1 MTKVLV
7 TGATGFLGS
16 HIVDQCLAAGDEVRV
31 LTRPTSNLGYLGT
44 LSDIEI
50 VHGDLGD
57 AESLA
62 AACKGVDVVHHSA
75 GRVAETGRRELFW
88 EANVEGTRR
97 LMDAARGAGVGRFV
111 YVSSPSVATEY
122 DTDRFGIDESEPYV
136 RNPKSYYVETK
147 AVAERE
153 VLAANTSDFTT
164 CALRPRMIWG
174 PRSGGWMTLLLNKI
188 RSGRLPDLSGGKQVL
203 VSITYCEHAARA
215 CVQASRSD
223 HVAGKAY
230 FLADAEDVDLWAFAR
245 DLATALDLTPPTKT
259 IPKPALTLAITIFD
273 TIWKIPGL
281 QDRIAPPLS
290 SWTVAALTVSN
301 TYDTTAA
308 HRDFDYEPTVSLHE
322 GLNRYVEWVHSIGGL
337 DALPA

>member
-1 MTKVLV
+1 MKVLV

-16 HIVDQCLAAGDEVRV
+16 HIVDQSLAAGDEVRV
-31 LTRPTSNLGYLGT
+31 LARPTSDLGYLNS
-44 LSDIEI
+44 LQDVEI

-57 AESLA
+57 AQSLA

-75 GRVAETGRRELFW
+75 GRVEETGSRSQFW
-88 EANVEGTRR
+88 EANVAGTRR
-97 LMDAARGAGVGRFV
+97 LVDAARAAGAGRFV

-122 DTDRFGIDESEPYV
+122 DEDRFGIDESEPYV

-147 AVAERE
+147 AIAERE
-153 VLAANTSDFTT
+153 VLAANGPDFTT

-174 PRSGGWMTLLLNKI
+174 PRSGGWMTLLLRKI

-203 VSITYCEHAARA
+203 VSITYCDHAATA
-215 CVQASRSD
+215 CVQAARSD
-223 HVAGKAY
+223 NVAGKAY
-230 FLADAEDVDLWAFAR
+230 FLADAEDVDLWGFAR
-245 DLATALDLTPPTKT
+245 DLATAFDLTPPTRT
-259 IPKPALTLAITIFD
+259 IPKPVLDAALTVFD

-281 QDRIAPPLS
+281 QERVAPPLS

-308 HRDFDYEPTVSLHE
+308 QRDFGYSPTVSLQE
-322 GLNRYVEWVHSIGGL
+322 GMDRYVEWVESIGGL
-337 DALPA
+337 PALLA

>member
-1 MTKVLV
+1 MKVLV

-16 HIVDQCLAAGDEVRV
+16 HIVDHSLAAGDEVRV
-31 LTRPTSNLGYLGT
+31 LARPTSDLGHLKT
-44 LSDIEI
+44 LPDIEV

-57 AESLA
+57 PESLA

-75 GRVAETGRRELFW
+75 GRVEETGSRDQFW
-88 EANVEGTRR
+88 DANVLGTRR

-111 YVSSPSVATEY
+111 FVSSPSVATEY
-122 DTDRFGIDESEPYV
+122 DRDRFGMDESEPYV

-153 VLAANTSDFTT
+153 VLAADSGDFTT

-174 PRSGGWMTLLLNKI
+174 PRSGGWMTLLLSKI
-188 RSGRLPDLSGGKQVL
+188 RSGRLPDLSGGKPVM

-223 HVAGKAY
+223 AVAGKAY
-230 FLADAEDVDLWAFAR
+230 FLADAEDIDLWGFAR
-245 DLATALDLTPPTKT
+245 DLATAFDLTPPTRT
-259 IPKPALTLAITIFD
+259 IPKPVLDTAIAVFD

-281 QDRIAPPLS
+281 QERVAPPLS

-301 TYDTTAA
+301 TYDTSAA
-308 HRDFDYEPTVSLHE
+308 RRDFGFEPTVSLRE
-322 GLNRYVEWVHSIGGL
+322 GTERYIDWVRSIGGL
-337 DALPA
+337 PALLA